1 MNTNTEK
8 NTIEDQN
15 EEEAVGLTGVESKF
29 AVAKKMVRRMR
40 EELDLLE
47 DILSGDAEEADVN
60 AALSRRAAGEEFDD
74 GRGGRIVEGVFDGQN
89 MIGSDGQRYPVP
101 PNYASKSK
109 LVEGDILK
117 LTVRPNGAFLFKQI
131 GPIERDRR
139 VGTLTR
145 DEMSQDWRVIADGK
159 KYNVLA
165 ASVSFFRGEEGDEA
179 AVLIPRGAPSKWA
192 AIENVIKK

>member
-8 NTIEDQN
+8 NTTEDLGT
-15 EEEAVGLTGVESKF
+15 AVGLTGVETKF
-29 AVAKKMVRRMR
+29 AVAKKMIRRMR

-47 DILSGDAEEADVN
+47 RMMSDDAEEADLDEI
-60 AALSRRAAGEEFDD
+60 LSRQHDAEEFETR
-74 GRGGRIVEGVFDGQN
+74 GGGRIIEGVFDGQN
-89 MIGSDGQRYPVP
+89 MIGSDGQQYSVP

-117 LTVRPNGAFLFKQI
+117 LTVQRNGIFQFKQI

-139 VGTLTR
+139 VGTLVK
-145 DEMSQDWRVIADGK
+145 DEMTQEWKVIADNK

-165 ASVSFFRGEEGDEA
+165 ASVSFFKGDEGNEA
-179 AVLIPRGAPSKWA
+179 AILIPKSTPSKWA
-192 AIENVIKK
+192 AIENVIRK